1 VTSNDLLL
9 FRANGPGAKLHIPF
23 QVAEDGDY
31 ELIAQVAHS
40 LDYGSYAVLLE
51 GPRRHRPCRG
61 SRDSG
66 ARTTAQVAQSALGS
80 GFGDQKNPSRTLALG
95 WRWGSEPGPGNSG
108 LPVDDPG
115 RGLLLRIVVK
125 C

>member
-66 ARTTAQVAQSALGS
+66 ARTTAQVAQSALAGGS
-80 GFGDQKNPSRTLALG
+80 GDQENQSRALALG
-95 WRWGSEPGPGNSG
+95 SQWGSEPGPGNSG
-108 LPVDDPG
+108 LPCPPPV
-115 RGLLLRIVVK
+115 
-125 C
+125 